1 MRGGGGHT
9 LQHPVQQLFL
19 VGMMAPIHGG
29 GVKKILTG
37 MNTDSRG
44 NLLMHFS

>member
-1 MRGGGGHT
+1 MRGGGGGHT

-29 GVKKILTG
+29 GKK
-37 MNTDSRG
+37 DSDWNEYRQQR
-44 NLLMHFS
+44 